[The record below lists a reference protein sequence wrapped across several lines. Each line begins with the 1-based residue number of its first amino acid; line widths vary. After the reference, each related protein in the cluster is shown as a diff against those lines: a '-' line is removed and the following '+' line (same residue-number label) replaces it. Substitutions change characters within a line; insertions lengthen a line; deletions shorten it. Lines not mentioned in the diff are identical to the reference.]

1 MTFTRRTATSCFI
14 TLLMTAACESEDT
27 ALPPTNSLDDVF
39 GGGAGTWVDLTYSF
53 SETSTYWPTADGF
66 QLDTVAYGDTPG
78 GYFYSA
84 FNFSAAEHG
93 GTHLDAPIHFAEGG
107 VTTDQLS
114 LTQLIG
120 PAAVIDVR
128 TNVQSGG
135 TNPNADYL
143 ATVEDFTGWE
153 EVHGRIPDGAIVL
166 LHTGWGTR
174 YDDRAAYLGTD
185 RIGPEA
191 VPELHFPGLS
201 PEAAQWLVDER
212 SIGAFGI
219 DTPSIDYGQST
230 GFEAHL
236 IIYGANIP
244 GFENVAYLDALPP
257 SGGYVIALPM
267 KIAGGSGAPLRIV
280 AYVPEG

>member
-14 TLLMTAACESEDT
+14 TLLMTAACESGDT
-27 ALPPTNSLDDVF
+27 VLPPANSLDDVF
-39 GGGAGTWVDLTYSF
+39 GGGAGTWIDLTYSF

-128 TNVQSGG
+128 THVQPEG

-143 ATVEDFTGWE
+143 ATVEDFTAWE

-174 YDDRAAYLGTD
+174 YNDRAAYLGTD
-185 RIGPEA
+185 RMGPDA

-201 PEAAQWLVDER
+201 AEAAQWLVDER

-257 SGGYVIALPM
+257 SGSYVIALPM